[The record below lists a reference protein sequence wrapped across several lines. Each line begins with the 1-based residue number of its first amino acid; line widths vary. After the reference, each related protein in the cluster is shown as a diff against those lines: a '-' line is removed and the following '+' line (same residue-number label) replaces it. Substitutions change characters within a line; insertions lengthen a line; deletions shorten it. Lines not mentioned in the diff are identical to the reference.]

1 MALYGATGGKAYLS
15 GTAGERVC
23 VRNSGAV
30 AVVEGVGDHGCEYM
44 TGGLALILGEVGMN
58 FAAGMSGG
66 VAYVYDAFDTLAQKC
81 NLDMVDLRQPTEAEL
96 DLIHELIEEHALRTQ
111 SPRGIKMLYRFKA
124 VAKDFVKVI
133 PRDYERVLAHVQ
145 EAEGRGMSH
154 ADALQYA
161 FDAMK
166 EGK

>member
-1 MALYGATGGKAYLS
+1 
-15 GTAGERVC
+15 
-23 VRNSGAV
+23 
-30 AVVEGVGDHGCEYM
+30 
-44 TGGLALILGEVGMN
+44 MN

-66 VAYVYDAFDTLAQKC
+66 VAYVYDAFGTLAQKC

-145 EAEGRGMSH
+145 EAEDRGMSH

>member
-1 MALYGATGGKAYLS
+1 
-15 GTAGERVC
+15 
-23 VRNSGAV
+23 
-30 AVVEGVGDHGCEYM
+30 
-44 TGGLALILGEVGMN
+44 
-58 FAAGMSGG
+58 
-66 VAYVYDAFDTLAQKC
+66 
-81 NLDMVDLRQPTEAEL
+81 MVDLGQPTEAEL

-133 PRDYERVLAHVQ
+133 PRTTSASSACR
-145 EAEGRGMSH
+145 EAEGRASH